1 MKVVVRRR
9 PLRSA
14 TAEETIPAFIDG
26 LEQLFRTYHGLVFRA
41 AYRIT
46 GNATDA
52 EDVLQTVFMRLIGR
66 NGMAAPVENSERY
79 LRRAAINAALD
90 VVRARRMVESLPVA
104 DSHPGREAYERG
116 ELREC
121 LRRALA
127 SLNPQTAEIFALRFF
142 EGYSNPEIARLLG
155 MSLVRVAVTV
165 HRARR
170 QLQKEIRCYMGGK
183 S

>member
-1 MKVVVRRR
+1 L
-9 PLRSA
+9 PAA
-14 TAEETIPAFIDG
+14 TVEETIPALMEGI
-26 LEQLFRTYHGLVFRA
+26 EQLFRAYHGLVFRA

-52 EDVLQTVFMRLIGR
+52 EDVLQTVFLRLMGR
-66 NGMAAPVENSERY
+66 DGRAAPLENSERY

-90 VVRARRMVESLPVA
+90 VVRTRRTAESTPLP
-104 DSHPGREAYERG
+104 DSHRDGGGLDRG

-127 SLNPQTAEIFALRFF
+127 SLHPQTAEIFALRFF
-142 EGYSNPEIARLLG
+142 EGHTNPEIARLLG
-155 MSLVRVAVTV
+155 VSRVRVAVTV

-170 QLQKEIRCYMGGK
+170 QLQKQIRSYMGGR

>member
-1 MKVVVRRR
+1 VQ
-9 PLRSA
+9 SA
-14 TAEETIPAFIDG
+14 VAEETIPALMDG
-26 LEQLFRTYHGLVFRA
+26 IEQLFQSYHGLVFRT

-46 GNATDA
+46 GNPTDA
-52 EDVLQTVFMRLIGR
+52 EDVLQTVFLRLMGR
-66 NGMAAPVENSERY
+66 DGTAASVENPERY

-90 VVRARRMVESLPVA
+90 IVRARRPVESVLSA
-104 DSHPGREAYERG
+104 DSQPDPGELDAG

-155 MSLVRVAVTV
+155 VSLVRVAVTV

-170 QLQKEIRCYMGGK
+170 QLQKQIRSYLGGK